1 MILTLEDGTDM
12 LSRNVGKELPPYAAE
27 YPRREHTSSKHMWT
41 YEVQSK
47 AHATL
52 IVLLCIGR
60 LFGFQMKTSLWT
72 CESVDLWVTLLEQ
85 LSVQLVMLLQRK
97 RHADVV

>member
-1 MILTLEDGTDM
+1 MWTYEVT
-12 LSRNVGKELPPYAAE
+12 A
-27 YPRREHTSSKHMWT
+27 HTSSEHMWT

-72 CESVDLWVTLLEQ
+72 CGSVDLWVTLLEQ